1 MAGFTPERRIADRPS
16 SWTGAERRGLDGNDA
31 NRDPIS
37 GAPGAHPVGT
47 GLGAAAGGMAAGAA
61 VGTVA
66 GPVGT
71 AIGAA
76 VGAVVGGLAGKG
88 IAEMIDPTAEEA
100 YWRENYDTQPYY
112 SKGYTYDDYHPA
124 YRTGWEG
131 RGRYEGRT
139 FDEVER
145 ELEAD
150 YNRNRG
156 TSKLGWGQNRNAA
169 RATWDRFDATD
180 DFERSQ

>member
-1 MAGFTPERRIADRPS
+1 MAGFTPERRRADNPS
-16 SWTGAERRGLDGNDA
+16 SWAGAERRGLDA
-31 NRDPIS
+31 NRDPIT

-61 VGTVA
+61 VGSVA

-71 AIGAA
+71 AVGAA
-76 VGAVVGGLAGKG
+76 AGAVVGGLAGKG

-100 YWRENYDTQPYY
+100 YWRENYTLEPYY
-112 SKGYTYDDYHPA
+112 EKGYTYEDYHPA

-131 RGRYEGRT
+131 RGRYEGRS
-139 FDEVER
+139 FDQVER

-150 YNRNRG
+150 YLRYCGSSR
-156 TSKLGWGQNRNAA
+156 LGWDKGRVAA
-169 RATWDRFDATD
+169 RAAWDRFDVTD
-180 DFERSQ
+180 DFEHSQ

>member
-1 MAGFTPERRIADRPS
+1 MPAFAPERRRADPGRLM
-16 SWTGAERRGLDGNDA
+16 WTGPERRNMRDE

-66 GPVGT
+66 GPAGT

-88 IAEMIDPTAEEA
+88 VAEMIDPTAEEA
-100 YWRENYDTQPYY
+100 YWRENYAREAYY
-112 SKGYTYDDYHPA
+112 ERGYMFDDYHPG
-124 YRTGWEG
+124 YRVGWEG
-131 RGRYEGRT
+131 RARYEART

-145 ELEAD
+145 ELEIE
-150 YNRNRG
+150 YNRSRG
-156 TSKLGWGQNRNAA
+156 TSRLGWDKNRYAA
-169 RATWDRFDATD
+169 RAAWERFDD
-180 DFERSQ
+180 MDQFEKSQ

>member
-1 MAGFTPERRIADRPS
+1 MAYTPERRTANPDIHYN
-16 SWTGAERRGLDGNDA
+16 GNDRRKDE

-47 GLGAAAGGMAAGAA
+47 AIGAAAGGMAAGAA

-71 AIGAA
+71 AVGAA

-88 IAEMIDPTAEEA
+88 VAEMIDPTAEEA
-100 YWRENYDTQPYY
+100 YWAQNYESEPYY
-112 SKGYTYDDYHPA
+112 ERGYTYADYHPG

-131 RGRYEGRT
+131 RARYDGRE
-139 FDEVER
+139 FDEVETELQR
-145 ELEAD
+145 EYA
-150 YNRNRG
+150 RNRG
-156 TSKLGWGQNRNAA
+156 QSRLEWDKNRHAA
-169 RATWDRFDATD
+169 RAAWRRFDRD
-180 DFERSQ
+180 SDVLEGSQ

>member
-1 MAGFTPERRIADRPS
+1 MAGFTPERRSADRQKGWS
-16 SWTGAERRGLDGNDA
+16 GTERRMRHGADE

-71 AIGAA
+71 ALGAA

-112 SKGYTYDDYHPA
+112 ESTYTYEDYHPA

-131 RGRYEGRT
+131 RGRYEGRS

-145 ELEAD
+145 DLAAD
-150 YNRNRG
+150 YNRYRGNSRLDWDRNRP
-156 TSKLGWGQNRNAA
+156 AA
-169 RATWDRFDATD
+169 RAAWDRFDVTD